1 MFSPGSLSPHPLGD
15 VLPGL
20 LHDPDEVRGFP
31 PVSSV
36 PERDA
41 DPSLASPASPANP
54 VDILLHV
61 LHANKMSLEEQQRDW
76 RLTLGKS

>member
-1 MFSPGSLSPHPLGD
+1 MFSPGGLSPQPLGD
-15 VLPGL
+15 VLAGL

-31 PVSSV
+31 PVTSV

-41 DPSLASPASPANP
+41 DPSLTSPASPAHP

-61 LHANKMSLEEQQRDW
+61 LHTNKIS
-76 RLTLGKS
+76 